1 MKQPHINPY
10 IYKNKLHNKMKVTIN
25 VKLVNSKFD
34 QAYADK
40 DNEGDETEDNI
51 KYLWEDEFDV
61 QGNVTNFK
69 VNNNGNYLL
78 KGLYPNDDEFCFE
91 VPDMTIL
98 ECTMDNG
105 SQTLIPFSRKAI
117 NKTEKKETENGI
129 HFFMYLK
136 SIKDIINPMQGVYI
150 LKDDY
155 PKELLE
161 HLSDEEE

>member
-1 MKQPHINPY
+1 
-10 IYKNKLHNKMKVTIN
+10 MKVTIN

>member
-1 MKQPHINPY
+1 
-10 IYKNKLHNKMKVTIN
+10 MKVTIN

-91 VPDMTIL
+91 IPDMTIL

-129 HFFMYLK
+129 HFFVYLK

-161 HLSDEEE
+161 HASDEEE

>member
-1 MKQPHINPY
+1 
-10 IYKNKLHNKMKVTIN
+10 MKVTIN

-91 VPDMTIL
+91 IPDMTIL

>member
-1 MKQPHINPY
+1 
-10 IYKNKLHNKMKVTIN
+10 MKVTIN

-91 VPDMTIL
+91 IPDMTIL

-129 HFFMYLK
+129 YFFVYLK

-161 HLSDEEE
+161 HASDEEE